1 MRQQRGF
8 TLIEVMVVVAIVAI
22 LAGIALPSYTDYVK
36 RGKIQEATT
45 NLLTMRTK
53 LEQFYQDNKTYAGAC
68 VAGTAAPLPTDQKY
82 FTITCP
88 SATLTATTYIVRATG
103 TGDLTGFVYEIN
115 QANARSSTVTGV
127 SGWSG
132 NASCWVT
139 KKGGLC

>member
-53 LEQFYQDNKTYAGAC
+53 LEQYYQDQKSYALAC
-68 VAGTAAPLPTDQKY
+68 AAGTVAPLPADQKY

-88 SATLTATTYIVRATG
+88 TLSATAYTVRATG
-103 TGDLTGFVYEIN
+103 IGDLTGFVYEIN

-132 NASCWVT
+132 NASCWVIR
-139 KKGGLC
+139 KGGAC